1 MPFCPLGP
9 ASVFRHSLLTA
20 DHTHFNKEI
29 SHVCKCCYTKLFG
42 YKTDSCT
49 LIKQIFPVT
58 MFPVMR
64 FFKLTALWENIS
76 SDLVDHM
83 VKLFGYKTDS
93 CTFIKQIFPVTMF
106 PVMRFFK
113 LTALRENISS
123 DLVDHMVKLLGYKT
137 GSCTLIKQIFPVTM
151 FPVTL
156 PFRFS
161 CHPAVQLC
169 VMWRQEIKNGGSMRF
184 LKFTALWDNISFD
197 LVDHMVNSNL
207 CAAE

>member
-29 SHVCKCCYTKLFG
+29 SHVSKCCYTKLFG

-64 FFKLTALWENIS
+64 FFKLA
-76 SDLVDHM
+76 
-83 VKLFGYKTDS
+83 
-93 CTFIKQIFPVTMF
+93 
-106 PVMRFFK
+106 
-113 LTALRENISS
+113 ALRENISS